1 MPDTALRVAVTAG
14 EAMRRTSWISV
25 GPLLSLALLA
35 GCGETAVSPIEAPV
49 IAAPAPV
56 SLAPAGRPTLQL
68 NGALPDSTAA
78 DFVVGPW
85 GGVYQTGNHA
95 VVFPAQSI
103 CDPATSGY
111 GQDTWDAPCS
121 PLQTPLKIHAEVRRK
136 GGVTWV
142 DFTPSLRFVPSTNP
156 SRWVWMVMYTPE
168 AIGASGDLSRFNV
181 LWAHQIGGPLVDET
195 PLDSSLRTY
204 VDTWLGISMR
214 RIKHFSGY
222 GASSGR
228 ECNAYD
234 ECEDDGSSPP

>member
-1 MPDTALRVAVTAG
+1 MPDTASRVAVTAG
-14 EAMRRTSWISV
+14 EAMRRTSRITV

-49 IAAPAPV
+49 MAAPAPV
-56 SLAPAGRPTLQL
+56 SLAPAERPSLQL
-68 NGALPDSTAA
+68 TGALPDSAA
-78 DFVVGPW
+78 VDFVVGAW
-85 GGVYQTGNHA
+85 GGVFYTGNHA

-136 GGVTWV
+136 NGATWV
-142 DFTPSLRFVPSTNP
+142 DFTPSLRFVPSAHP

-181 LWAHQIGGPLVDET
+181 LWADQIGGTRVDET
-195 PLDSSLRTY
+195 LLDPTLRTY
-204 VDTWLGISMR
+204 VDTWSGISMR

-222 GASSGR
+222 TVGSGR
-228 ECNAYD
+228 SCAAYEECP
-234 ECEDDGSSPP
+234 EETPP